1 MSCPM
6 PAKTGPNNPIPHHG
20 ELRGYDQDRFEK
32 LSTKELLD
40 WAVERFYPKIGLASS
55 FGAEDMVIIDL
66 LSQSG
71 FKTKIFTLD
80 TGRLPQE
87 TYDLMDEVRS
97 RYGVTIDVYFPDTS
111 SVQKMVKNHGLNLFY
126 QNVEFRKL
134 CCDIRKVEP
143 LGRALEGLDAWIT
156 GLRRDQ
162 TPTRTSVLKVEEDS
176 EHGIMKINPLA
187 EWTWTQIFDYVK
199 DKGVSHNRLHD
210 QDCRC
215 ISCAPC
221 TQAVKPGEN
230 QRAGRWWWE
239 QDGSKECG
247 LHPSSIQKTE

>member
-1 MSCPM
+1 MTYVINVINLMTYVMSHACQNRPKQSYTISRRI
-6 PAKTGPNNPIPHHG
+6 ARLRSGPVRKAEREGIVRLG
-20 ELRGYDQDRFEK
+20 GREV
-32 LSTKELLD
+32 LS
-40 WAVERFYPKIGLASS
+40 KIGLASS

-71 FKTKIFTLD
+71 FKAKIFTLD

-97 RYGVTIDVYFPDTS
+97 RYDVTIDVYFPDTS

-134 CCDIRKVEP
+134 CCEIRKVEP

-162 TPTRTSVLKVEEDS
+162 TATRASLLKVEEDGA
-176 EHGIMKINPLA
+176 HGGIMKINPLA
-187 EWTWTQIFDYVK
+187 EWTWTQVFDYVK
-199 DKGVSHNRLHD
+199 EKSVPYNRLHD
-210 QDCRC
+210 
-215 ISCAPC
+215 
-221 TQAVKPGEN
+221 
-230 QRAGRWWWE
+230 
-239 QDGSKECG
+239 
-247 LHPSSIQKTE
+247 

>member
-1 MSCPM
+1 M
-6 PAKTGPNNPIPHHG
+6 PTKTGPNDSTADHG
-20 ELRGYDQDRFEK
+20 GLQGHDEDRFEK
-32 LSTKELLD
+32 LSAKELLD

-71 FKTKIFTLD
+71 LKAKIFTLD

-111 SVQKMVKNHGLNLFY
+111 SVQKMVKQHGLNLFY
-126 QNVEFRKL
+126 QSVEFRKL
-134 CCDIRKVEP
+134 CCEIRKVEP

-162 TPTRTSVLKVEEDS
+162 SSSRASLLKVEEDTA
-176 EHGIMKINPLA
+176 HGGIIKINPLA
-187 EWTWTQIFDYVK
+187 EWTWTEVFDYVK
-199 DKGVSHNRLHD
+199 EKGVPYNRLHN
-210 QDCRC
+210 QGFLS
-215 ISCAPC
+215 IGCAPC
-221 TQAVKPGEN
+221 TRAVKPGES

-239 QDGSKECG
+239 LEGSQECG
-247 LHPSSIQKTE
+247 LHYSSIRKPE

>member
-1 MSCPM
+1 M

-32 LSTKELLD
+32 LSAKELLD
-40 WAVERFYPKIGLASS
+40 WAVERFYPKIGFASS

-71 FKTKIFTLD
+71 FRAKIFTLD

-126 QNVEFRKL
+126 QSVEFRRL
-134 CCDIRKVEP
+134 CCEIRKVEP

-156 GLRRDQ
+156 GLRRAQ
-162 TPTRTSVLKVEEDS
+162 TLTRTSLLKVEEDRA
-176 EHGIMKINPLA
+176 HGGIMKINPLA
-187 EWTWTQIFDYVK
+187 EWTWTQVLDYVK
-199 DKGVSHNRLHD
+199 EKGVPYNRLHD
-210 QDCRC
+210 QSFLS
-215 ISCAPC
+215 IGCAPC
-221 TQAVKPGEN
+221 TRAVKPGEN

-239 QDGSKECG
+239 LEGSKECG
-247 LHPSSIQKTE
+247 LHPSSIQKAE

>member
-1 MSCPM
+1 M
-6 PAKTGPNNPIPHHG
+6 PSKTGPNDSTAHR
-20 ELRGYDQDRFEK
+20 RGLQGHDQDRFEK
-32 LSTKELLD
+32 LSAEELLD

-71 FKTKIFTLD
+71 LKAKIFTLD

-111 SVQKMVKNHGLNLFY
+111 SAQKMVKQHGLNLFY
-126 QNVEFRKL
+126 QSVEFRKL
-134 CCDIRKVEP
+134 CCEIRKVEP

-162 TPTRTSVLKVEEDS
+162 SSSRASLLKVEEDTA
-176 EHGIMKINPLA
+176 HGGIIKINPLA
-187 EWTWTQIFDYVK
+187 EWTWTEVFDYVK
-199 DKGVSHNRLHD
+199 ENGVPYNRLHN
-210 QDCRC
+210 QGFLS
-215 ISCAPC
+215 IGCAPC
-221 TQAVKPGEN
+221 TRAVKPGEN

-239 QDGSKECG
+239 LEGSQECG
-247 LHPSSIQKTE
+247 LHYSSIRKPE